1 MKGGNIIG
9 VGCFA
14 KPATLKRVFQK
25 IISRYAPEAVESIVV
40 EAMDKIFG
48 STYVGRPEASVAAH
62 LPMRAGATVRDMGS
76 RQVTGFFLSRKG
88 RRLDLAI
95 FTKGECARRQRYL
108 FTIEDA

>member
-1 MKGGNIIG
+1 MKGENIIG
-9 VGCFA
+9 IGCFA

-25 IISRYAPEAVESIVV
+25 MISSCAPEALRSIAV
-40 EAMDKIFG
+40 EATDKIFG
-48 STYVGRPEASVAAH
+48 PACIGRPAASVAAR
-62 LPMRAGATVRDMGS
+62 LPAQAGAAVSDMGR

-95 FTKGECARRQRYL
+95 FTKGECSQRQRYL